1 MRVRVDLDKCQGYA
15 NCVGVAP
22 DIFDL
27 TDEGTVV
34 LLEESPSPD
43 RAADVVRAVQLCP
56 AQAIS
61 VEDLP
66 E

>member
-1 MRVRVDLDKCQGYA
+1 MKVRVDLDKCQGYA

-27 TDEGTVV
+27 SEEGTVV
-34 LLEESPSPD
+34 LLEENPSAD
-43 RAADVVRAVQLCP
+43 RAGDVQRAVQLCP

-66 E
+66 